1 MGGNSDGSLA
11 NDVLALA
18 RLSAGGPFPPTA
30 LVDLGGWTRLA
41 AEAPSLA
48 GSPTLPIVARL
59 AARDAE
65 SGDADAVAALDAIVG
80 AVLAT
85 NQPTL
90 LKDSVDSLMAS
101 AVAAQV
107 IGGKLAAGLEPIA
120 SAFLA
125 RPDRDAVPDLLAAD
139 AMEAFTRLVAAGHGS
154 HFALL
159 ALLDKF
165 RKPMVAPMARAVI
178 RSVSTALDI
187 WPAADPLVGVVRAV
201 GGLDPVDGGDSTLAA
216 DVESDAAWVLA
227 MAALLAAL
235 RASTLT
241 AMSPHLQEAA
251 KYFEIGATT
260 HNRPDARPML
270 AIINALRELV
280 AGIQASDPMTA
291 MAGKPL
297 SADEL
302 GGIRDQVHRL
312 AVESS
317 GFDHWFGDSKV
328 ATLRAWAQLA
338 ADLDEMRTQLGKD
351 GFYQAEVVINDL
363 LNVYVSSRTFRV
375 AGRDSDIVAV
385 QDLIQPVIEGGF
397 ASNASHLCNLEEY
410 TAELTDAATMAGDE
424 DLHQR
429 LDAARSIL
437 KAARS
442 VAKGGETPGK
452 SDGGGPSAPLPPLI
466 GTLVPPG
473 SPDAD
478 LIGQISP
485 TTLAVIEER
494 LDHVAAAR
502 RHLNLVHTELF
513 DDLRKHLATSPDYK
527 DDVTP
532 VVDEIL
538 ILVINFVATRTG
550 GQSNHYTYLF
560 DPSAKEDAIHEDLF
574 NYLVAALGDRAEY
587 EVPHIGGGRVDVRL
601 KFEKFALHIE
611 MKVDN
616 TQLPMH
622 DRTAYLKQAA
632 TYQGNDVRIGFLIA
646 LRHKAFDPT
655 GPPPHIKAL
664 ITHTAMPIHG
674 DPVPRHLVL
683 VAMPGSRTI
692 PSKSK

>member
-1 MGGNSDGSLA
+1 MSDNANASLA
-11 NDVLALA
+11 DDVLAMA
-18 RLSAGGPFPPTA
+18 KVSAGRPFPPTA
-30 LVDLGGWTRLA
+30 VVDLGGWTRLA
-41 AEAPSLA
+41 AEAPTLA
-48 GSPTLPIVARL
+48 GSPVLPIVSSL

-65 SGDADAVAALDAIVG
+65 SGDADAAAALDAVAD

-85 NQPTL
+85 DQPTL
-90 LKDSVDSLMAS
+90 LKDSVDPLLAS
-101 AVAAQV
+101 VVATQV
-107 IGGKLAAGLEPIA
+107 TGGKLAGGLEPIA

-125 RPDRDAVPDLLAAD
+125 RQDRDAVPDLLAAD
-139 AMEAFTRLVAAGHGS
+139 ALEAFTRLVAAGHGS

-159 ALLDKF
+159 ALLEKF
-165 RKPMVAPMARAVI
+165 GKPMVAPMARAVI
-178 RSVSTALDI
+178 RSVSTAVDI
-187 WPAADPLVGVVRAV
+187 WPAADQLVGVVRAV
-201 GGLDPVDGGDSTLAA
+201 GGLDAVDGGDAMLAA

-241 AMSPHLQEAA
+241 DMSPHLDEAA

-280 AGIQASDPMTA
+280 AGILASDPMAA
-291 MAGKPL
+291 MAGQPL
-297 SADEL
+297 SADVL
-302 GGIRDQVHRL
+302 GGIRDQVHRFS
-312 AVESS
+312 VDSS
-317 GFDHWFGDSKV
+317 GLDHWFGDSKV
-328 ATLRAWAQLA
+328 ATLRAWAHLA

-363 LNVYVSSRTFRV
+363 LNVYVSSRAFRV
-375 AGRDSDIVAV
+375 GGRDADIADV

-397 ASNASHLCNLEEY
+397 ASNSSHMCNLEEY
-410 TAELTDAATMAGDE
+410 TAELTDAATKADDE
-424 DLHQR
+424 GLHER

-437 KAARS
+437 QAARR

-452 SDGGGPSAPLPPLI
+452 ADGGAPSAPLPPLI

-473 SPDAD
+473 SLDED
-478 LIGQISP
+478 LVGQISP
-485 TTLAVIEER
+485 TTLAAIEER

-502 RHLNLVHTELF
+502 SHLNLVHTELF
-513 DDLRKHLATSPDYK
+513 DDLRKQLATSPDYK
-527 DDVTP
+527 DDVIP
-532 VVDEIL
+532 VVDEFL
-538 ILVINFVATRTG
+538 VLVINFVASRTG
-550 GQSNHYTYLF
+550 GQSNHYKYLF

-616 TQLPMH
+616 TQLPMD

-632 TYQGNDVRIGFLIA
+632 TYQGNDIRIGFLIA

-664 ITHTAMPIHG
+664 ITHTAFPIDG
-674 DPVPRHLVL
+674 DPEPRHLVL

-692 PSKSK
+692 PSQSK